1 MCCVKKILCAYVFKY
16 WILKSQERKNLI
28 MNSEL
33 IDKAKPVR
41 EKEQL
46 PLDKVDVW
54 IKANIPTVSGKPELT
69 QYTGGASNW
78 TYRIKYDSHDLI
90 LRRPPAG
97 TKAASAH
104 DMKREYEIQ
113 KALMPFYT
121 VPEMLAFC
129 NDQSV
134 MECDFYIMRRVEGII
149 PRANLPKDLQ
159 LDKEQTRQLCL
170 NVIDKLIE
178 LHSIDI
184 STTGLNTFGK
194 GKGYCERQINGWSER
209 YKKAKTWNVPKFE
222 KVMNWLK
229 ANITTEERSCLIH
242 NDFRFDNV
250 ILDAEN
256 PMKIIGV
263 LDWEMATI
271 GDPMMD
277 LGNTLAYWVQA
288 DDDIMAKSTRRQ
300 PTNIPGMLTRKE
312 VINYYCD
319 KMGFEPKNFTFYEVY
334 GLFRLAVIAQQIY
347 YRYYHKQTN
356 NKAFKNW
363 WILVHYLNWRC
374 NKLINTK

>member
-1 MCCVKKILCAYVFKY
+1 MNQKI
-16 WILKSQERKNLI
+16 
-28 MNSEL
+28 

-46 PLDKVDVW
+46 PLDKVDAW
-54 IKANIPTVSGKPELT
+54 IKAHISGVTGVPEIT

-104 DMKREYEIQ
+104 DMKREYDIQ
-113 KALMPFYT
+113 KALMPYYT

-129 NDQSV
+129 NDHSV
-134 MECDFYIMRRVEGII
+134 MDCDFYIMRRVEGII
-149 PRANLPKDLQ
+149 PRANLPKDLV
-159 LDKEQTRQLCL
+159 LTKEQVRQLCM

-178 LHSIDI
+178 LHKIDI
-184 STTGLNTFGK
+184 QRSGLSDFGK
-194 GKGYCERQINGWSER
+194 GKGYCERQIKGWSER
-209 YKKAKTWNVPKFE
+209 YQKARTWNVPKFTN
-222 KVMNWLK
+222 VINWLK
-229 ANITTEERSCLIH
+229 ANIPTEERSCMIH

-250 ILDAEN
+250 ILNPEN
-256 PMKIIGV
+256 PMEIIGV
-263 LDWEMATI
+263 LDWEMATV

-288 DDDIMAKSTRRQ
+288 DDDFMAKSTRRQ
-300 PTNIPGMLTRKE
+300 PTNAEGMLTRKE
-312 VINYYCD
+312 VVAYYCG
-319 KMGFEPKNFTFYEVY
+319 KMGFEPKQFTFYEVY

-356 NKAFKNW
+356 NKEFKNW

-374 NKLINTK
+374 RKAIKQAS

>member
-16 WILKSQERKNLI
+16 WISKSQERKNLI

-54 IKANIPTVSGKPELT
+54 IKANIPTVSGTPEIT

-113 KALMPFYT
+113 KALMPYYK
-121 VPEMLAFC
+121 VPEMLVFC

-229 ANITTEERSCLIH
+229 ANIPTEERSCLIH

-250 ILDAEN
+250 ILDPEN

-374 NKLINTK
+374 KKLINTK

>member
-1 MCCVKKILCAYVFKY
+1 MNQKI
-16 WILKSQERKNLI
+16 
-28 MNSEL
+28 

-46 PLDKVDVW
+46 PLDKVDAW
-54 IKANIPTVSGKPELT
+54 IKAHISGVTGVPEIT

-104 DMKREYEIQ
+104 DMKREYDIQ
-113 KALMPFYT
+113 KALMPYYT

-129 NDQSV
+129 NDHSV
-134 MECDFYIMRRVEGII
+134 MDCDFYIMRRVEGII
-149 PRANLPKDLQ
+149 PRANLPKDLV
-159 LDKEQTRQLCL
+159 LTKEQVRQLCM

-178 LHSIDI
+178 LHKIDI
-184 STTGLNTFGK
+184 QRSGLSDFGK
-194 GKGYCERQINGWSER
+194 GKGYCERQIKGWSER
-209 YKKAKTWNVPKFE
+209 YQKARTWNVPKFTN
-222 KVMNWLK
+222 VINWLK
-229 ANITTEERSCLIH
+229 ANIPTEERSCMIH

-250 ILDAEN
+250 ILNPEN
-256 PMKIIGV
+256 PMEIIGV
-263 LDWEMATI
+263 LDWEMATV

-288 DDDIMAKSTRRQ
+288 DDDFMAKSTRRQ
-300 PTNIPGMLTRKE
+300 PTNAEGMLTRKE
-312 VINYYCD
+312 VIAYYCG
-319 KMGFEPKNFTFYEVY
+319 KMGFEPKQFTFYEVY

-356 NKAFKNW
+356 NKEFKNW

-374 NKLINTK
+374 RKAIKQAS

>member
-1 MCCVKKILCAYVFKY
+1 
-16 WILKSQERKNLI
+16 
-28 MNSEL
+28 MNIEL
-33 IDKAKPVR
+33 IDKAKQVR

-46 PLDKVDVW
+46 PLDKVDAW
-54 IKANIPTVSGKPELT
+54 IKAHISGVTGVPEIT

-104 DMKREYEIQ
+104 DMKREYDIQ
-113 KALMPFYT
+113 KVLMPYYT

-129 NDQSV
+129 NDHSV
-134 MECDFYIMRRVEGII
+134 MDCDFYIMRRVEGII
-149 PRANLPKDLQ
+149 PRANLPKDLV
-159 LDKEQTRQLCL
+159 LTKEQVRQLCM

-178 LHSIDI
+178 LHKIDI
-184 STTGLNTFGK
+184 QRSGLSDFGK
-194 GKGYCERQINGWSER
+194 GKGYCERQIKGWSER
-209 YKKAKTWNVPKFE
+209 YQKARTWNVPKFTN
-222 KVMNWLK
+222 VINWLK
-229 ANITTEERSCLIH
+229 ANIPTEERSCMIH

-250 ILDAEN
+250 ILNPEN
-256 PMKIIGV
+256 PMEIIGV
-263 LDWEMATI
+263 LDWEMATV

-288 DDDIMAKSTRRQ
+288 DDDFMAKSTRRQ
-300 PTNIPGMLTRKE
+300 PTNAEGMLTRKE
-312 VINYYCD
+312 VVAYYCG
-319 KMGFEPKNFTFYEVY
+319 KMGFEPKQFTFYEVY

-356 NKAFKNW
+356 NKEFKNW

-374 NKLINTK
+374 RKAIKQAS

>member
-1 MCCVKKILCAYVFKY
+1 M
-16 WILKSQERKNLI
+16 

-33 IDKAKPVR
+33 IDKAKKVR

-113 KALMPFYT
+113 KALMPYYT

-129 NDQSV
+129 TDQSV

-159 LDKEQTRQLCL
+159 LDKEQTIQLCL

-194 GKGYCERQINGWSER
+194 GKGYCERQIKGWSER
-209 YKKAKTWNVPKFE
+209 YNKAKTWNVPKFE

-229 ANITTEERSCLIH
+229 ANIPTEERSCLIH

-288 DDDIMAKSTRRQ
+288 DDDFMAKSTRRQ

-312 VINYYCD
+312 VINYYCE

-374 NKLINTK
+374 KKLINTK

>member
-1 MCCVKKILCAYVFKY
+1 MNQKI
-16 WILKSQERKNLI
+16 
-28 MNSEL
+28 

-46 PLDKVDVW
+46 PLDKVDAW
-54 IKANIPTVSGKPELT
+54 IKAHISGVTGVPEIT

-104 DMKREYEIQ
+104 DMKREYDIQ
-113 KALMPFYT
+113 KALMPYYT

-129 NDQSV
+129 NDHSV
-134 MECDFYIMRRVEGII
+134 MDCDFYIMRRVEGII
-149 PRANLPKDLQ
+149 PRANLPKDLV
-159 LDKEQTRQLCL
+159 LTKEQVRQLCM

-178 LHSIDI
+178 LHKIDI
-184 STTGLNTFGK
+184 QRPGLSDFGK
-194 GKGYCERQINGWSER
+194 GKGYCERQIKGWSER
-209 YKKAKTWNVPKFE
+209 YQKARTWNVPKFT
-222 KVMNWLK
+222 KVINWLK
-229 ANITTEERSCLIH
+229 ANIPTEERSCMIH

-250 ILDAEN
+250 ILNPEN
-256 PMKIIGV
+256 PMEIIGV
-263 LDWEMATI
+263 LDWEMATV

-288 DDDIMAKSTRRQ
+288 DDDFMAKSTRRQ
-300 PTNIPGMLTRKE
+300 PTNAEGMLTRKE
-312 VINYYCD
+312 VIAYYCG
-319 KMGFEPKNFTFYEVY
+319 KMGFEPKQFTFYEVY

-356 NKAFKNW
+356 NKEFKNW

-374 NKLINTK
+374 RKAIKQAS

>member
-16 WILKSQERKNLI
+16 WISKSQERKNLI

-54 IKANIPTVSGKPELT
+54 IKANIPTVSGTPEIT

-229 ANITTEERSCLIH
+229 ANIPTEERSCLIH

>member
-1 MCCVKKILCAYVFKY
+1 MFKY
-16 WILKSQERKNLI
+16 WISKSQERKNLI

-159 LDKEQTRQLCL
+159 LNKEQIRQLCL

-184 STTGLNTFGK
+184 STSGLNTFGK
-194 GKGYCERQINGWSER
+194 GKGYCERQIKGWSER

-229 ANITTEERSCLIH
+229 ANIPAEERSCLIH